1 MGAGSHPG
9 IDFGVK
15 LKSYHLTCEDDE
27 MSPLDDN
34 PGILKRLFIAT
45 AFFEGISVLVVE
57 IAGARALAPFYGTSL
72 KVWTAQITATL
83 LFLALGYWFGGY
95 LSRRT
100 GNLKLP
106 LVFLAAGVWLT
117 LFPFLRVVVLKTTAQ
132 AFDIAGGSFLSAV
145 ILYGIPLLSLGAV
158 SPLLIERLDRLGT
171 GAGSAAG
178 NLFFTNT
185 MGGLAGGWLTALWL
199 IPHFPLR
206 MVLCGTGILLVM
218 ISIFWGFTFKSIK
231 PMLACILLLVSTILV
246 VIGPKPARTIT
257 FDDGTKGHIVYAKG
271 GSLGFLQVLDT
282 SDGTRSLLLN
292 GAIQGGELQ
301 GLSAYPFTE
310 YQNFI
315 SYRFQPAAKSALLLG
330 LGAGMLAKD
339 LMRRGVE
346 VTAVELERQMGEVAR
361 TYFGLPQLKHLI
373 YEDARTY
380 LNRNTNHYDL
390 VFLDVYAGENM
401 PWYLANKEAV
411 TLIKKALNPNGLL
424 VVNIMI
430 WANGTSPDLIRL
442 AHTIRDIFPETKGFM
457 AVHGTGGSGQQ
468 LTNAVLVAGAK
479 LIPTN
484 NPFPGAQL
492 PWIRLQCEALVP
504 LPDAT
509 WKDVMPTQTDDWS
522 DLDYA
527 DADMKLAYRRLI
539 SSELGA
545 AILGD

>member
-1 MGAGSHPG
+1 MGQ
-9 IDFGVK
+9 
-15 LKSYHLTCEDDE
+15 LQE
-27 MSPLDDN
+27 N
-34 PGILKRLFIAT
+34 PKILKILFIVT
-45 AFFEGISVLVVE
+45 AFLEGISVLIVE

-83 LFLALGYWFGGY
+83 LFLALGYWFGGW
-95 LSRRT
+95 LSRRS
-100 GNLKLP
+100 GNLKLS
-106 LVFLAAGVWLT
+106 LVFLAAGTWLV

-132 AFDIAGGSFLSAV
+132 AFDVAGGSFLSAV

-158 SPLLIERLDRLGT
+158 SPLLIERLDRLGA

-178 NLFFTNT
+178 TLFFTNT
-185 MGGLAGGWLTALWL
+185 MGGLAGGWLTALVL
-199 IPHFPLR
+199 IPHIPLR
-206 MVLCGTGILLVM
+206 LVLCSTGILLVL
-218 ISIFWGFTFKSIK
+218 ISVFWGLAFKSVK
-231 PMLACILLLVSTILV
+231 VLPAGILLLVSSILV
-246 VIGPKPARTIT
+246 MTGPKPARTIT
-257 FDDGTKGHIVYAKG
+257 FDDGTKGRIVYAKG

-282 SDGTRSLLLN
+282 TDGTRSLLLN

-315 SYRFQPAAKSALLLG
+315 SYRYHPAAKSALLLG
-330 LGAGMLAKD
+330 LGAGILAKD
-339 LMRRGVE
+339 LMRRGME
-346 VTAVELERQMGEVAR
+346 VTAVELETQMGEVAR
-361 TYFGLPQLKHLI
+361 TYFGLPQLKRLI

-380 LNRNTNHYDL
+380 LNRNTDHYDL

-401 PWYLANKEAV
+401 PWYLANKEAI

-430 WANGTSPDLIRL
+430 WAKGTSPDLVRL
-442 AHTIRDIFPETKGFM
+442 AHTIQNIFPETKGFM
-457 AVHGTGGSGQQ
+457 GGVHGTGGNGQQ
-468 LTNAVLVAGAK
+468 LTNAVLVAGEK

-484 NPFPGAQL
+484 NPFPGPQL

-504 LPDAT
+504 LSDNT
-509 WKDVMPTQTDDWS
+509 WADEMPMQTDDWS